1 MAMIPSY
8 KEEVKI
14 TVIEQPK
21 TDDTTFE
28 SLRSE
33 IRQLKLML
41 EYQDRE
47 RQRLKNEIE
56 DLKHMIRRD
65 R

>member
-1 MAMIPSY
+1 MIPSY

-14 TVIEQPK
+14 TVIDQPK
-21 TDDTTFE
+21 TDNNITLE